1 MVATI
6 KITEI
11 IDLEG
16 NIIDTIEGHLN
27 FQASKTFHLSIR
39 EPHPRTIEKYMEINN
54 GVFPQ
59 STLKSVV
66 DEVIDKCRRHH
77 IMIVQVVKSDLS
89 ISIDYGFNVT
99 EPKVKEVLTLTVVEV
114 ED

>member
-1 MVATI
+1 MKATI

-11 IDLEG
+11 LDLEG

-27 FQASKTFHLSIR
+27 FQASKAFYLSIR
-39 EPHPRTIEKYMEINN
+39 EPHPRAIEKYMEINN

-77 IMIVQVVKSDLS
+77 IMRVEVVRSDLS

-99 EPKVKEVLTLTVVEV
+99 EPKVKEVLSLTVAEIK
-114 ED
+114 